1 MLSSV
6 DFRDISE
13 QPRTL
18 VSGLVTGPRILLRL
32 QVDRTAA
39 SRRACLLRWPVHS
52 ANFVLVGH
60 SADIVCAINTRL
72 GNPSFVILAPLG
84 LEEVRGRS
92 LRPLS
97 S

>member
-1 MLSSV
+1 MPAV
-6 DFRDISE
+6 
-13 QPRTL
+13 
-18 VSGLVTGPRILLRL
+18 
-32 QVDRTAA
+32 
-39 SRRACLLRWPVHS
+39 S

-60 SADIVCAINTRL
+60 SADIVCAIDTRL